1 MAANRPRRSVKEINR
16 WGYTELSPPV
26 KPHPKKEVID
36 SSDTEEEEEAAA
48 TSGSVSFSV
57 NLLNF
62 SFSVGRKLDTMK
74 IAESLNNTEY
84 KNESTVWVKMKR
96 PEEVNSEYVL
106 LLAKSLN

>member
-26 KPHPKKEVID
+26 KPHPKKEVFE
-36 SSDTEEEEEAAA
+36 SSDTEEEEEAI
-48 TSGSVSFSV
+48 SGSVSFSV

-84 KNESTVWVKMKR
+84 KNESTVWVKMKC
-96 PEEVNSEYVL
+96 PEEVNLHTYIL
-106 LLAKSLN
+106 LLK